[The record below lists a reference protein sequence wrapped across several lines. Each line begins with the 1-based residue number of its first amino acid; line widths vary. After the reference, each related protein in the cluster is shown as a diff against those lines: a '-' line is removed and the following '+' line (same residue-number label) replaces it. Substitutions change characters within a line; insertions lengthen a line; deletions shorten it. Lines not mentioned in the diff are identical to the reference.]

1 MSGIAALVD
10 MSGLAWTHWRQ
21 LSLDYISCMVATV
34 QGAFPI
40 RCSSCK
46 NLILLNFVTVDK
58 SIGSSQVPR
67 NTCGE
72 RVWNVPSCLHSGHY
86 HLLPKAGLSHVCQV
100 RPFLTE
106 KIRKRLQFHGG
117 HRQDLLEGLGK
128 EVLPK
133 EYGGEQVVHNVEV
146 QYSVSSQQ
154 ALDEGDNVEE
164 AQNALASLSNY
175 CSFLHQL
182 IP

>member
-1 MSGIAALVD
+1 MQKPNTFELCYCRNIVNKSTG
-10 MSGLAWTHWRQ
+10 
-21 LSLDYISCMVATV
+21 
-34 QGAFPI
+34 
-40 RCSSCK
+40 
-46 NLILLNFVTVDK
+46 NL
-58 SIGSSQVPR
+58 QVPR

-86 HLLPKAGLSHVCQV
+86 HLLPKTGLSHVHQV

-128 EVLPK
+128 EVLPLD
-133 EYGGEQVVHNVEV
+133 YGGDQVVHNVEV

-164 AQNALASLSNY
+164 VENALASLSNY

>member
-1 MSGIAALVD
+1 M
-10 MSGLAWTHWRQ
+10 H
-21 LSLDYISCMVATV
+21 
-34 QGAFPI
+34 
-40 RCSSCK
+40 
-46 NLILLNFVTVDK
+46 
-58 SIGSSQVPR
+58 
-67 NTCGE
+67 
-72 RVWNVPSCLHSGHY
+72 
-86 HLLPKAGLSHVCQV
+86 QV

-117 HRQDLLEGLGK
+117 PRQDLLEGLGK
-128 EVLPK
+128 EVLPSD
-133 EYGGEQVVHNVEV
+133 YGGEQVVHNVEV